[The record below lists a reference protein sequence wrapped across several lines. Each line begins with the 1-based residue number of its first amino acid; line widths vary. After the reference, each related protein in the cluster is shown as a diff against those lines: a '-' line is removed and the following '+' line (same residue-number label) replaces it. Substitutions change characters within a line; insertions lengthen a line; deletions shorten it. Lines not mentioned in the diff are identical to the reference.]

1 MANFSERAKDWWE
14 SKAPRERRLL
24 AILGATLIVCLIGWV
39 AMTIRGGLG
48 AIESKNDRARDAL
61 SAIDLHR
68 RLAAQNATPA
78 TKRVEIP
85 ATPVDLATYVDGI
98 ITEVELKSPTYPTPK
113 ETVRGETTELSF
125 HIALQDLTITQLE
138 TLLEKLETRNPVVV
152 VTELKVSHPNYR
164 EQDKLDV
171 DLTIATFY
179 KKGAAAAPAS
189 GAPAAGAAGADKGG

>member
-1 MANFSERAKDWWE
+1 MANFTERAKDWWE
-14 SKAPRERRLL
+14 GKAPRERRLL
-24 AILGATLIVCLIGWV
+24 AILGATLIVCIVGWV

-48 AIESKNDRARDAL
+48 AIESKNARARDAL
-61 SAIDLHR
+61 EAIDLHR
-68 RLAAQNATPA
+68 RLVAANATPA
-78 TKRVEIP
+78 TKKVEIP

-113 ETVRGETTELSF
+113 ETQRGEAIELSF
-125 HIALQDLTITQLE
+125 HIALQDLTISQLE

-171 DLTIATFY
+171 DMTIATFY
-179 KKGAAAAPAS
+179 KKGAAAPAS
-189 GAPAAGAAGADKGG
+189 GAQAAGGGEGKGG